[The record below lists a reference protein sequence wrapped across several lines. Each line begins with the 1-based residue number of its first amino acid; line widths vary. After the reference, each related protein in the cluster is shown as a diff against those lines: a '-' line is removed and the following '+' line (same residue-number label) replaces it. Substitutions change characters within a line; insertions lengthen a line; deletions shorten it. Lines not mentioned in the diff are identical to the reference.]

1 MRLYRER
8 ARALAG
14 ALRRADQPA
23 YVLAA
28 AAAASADAARARQGR
43 LGAPAAGGAAPPR
56 LPAAVAPLAV
66 PAPAPRPATP
76 PPAAADAP
84 RPAAVSAHARSR
96 LDAQGRAHE
105 ALTEEL
111 AGMAAALKTNT
122 LAMEGKVRD
131 RGALLDS
138 ADAAL
143 ERSAAG
149 AREASARATAV
160 HRRSRMNFC
169 LALMILLA
177 VGGGF
182 AGMYIFIRTTSM
194 LGYRAP
200 RAVKAAPT
208 PVPLPVPPPVAKRPP
223 LPPPPAA
230 AVPEEPPDAHAEL

>member
-1 MRLYRER
+1 M
-8 ARALAG
+8 
-14 ALRRADQPA
+14 
-23 YVLAA
+23 LAA
-28 AAAASADAARARQGR
+28 AAAAADDAARARQGR

-76 PPAAADAP
+76 PPAAADAT
-84 RPAAVSAHARSR
+84 RPDAVSAQARAR
-96 LDAQGRAHE
+96 LDAQGRVHE

-111 AGMAAALKTNT
+111 AGMAAALKTRT
-122 LAMEGKVRD
+122 LAMEGKVQD
-131 RGALLDS
+131 RSALLDS

-149 AREASARATAV
+149 AKEAGARATAV

-169 LALMILLA
+169 LTLMILLA

-200 RAVKAAPT
+200 RAVKTAPT
-208 PVPLPVPPPVAKRPP
+208 PVPLPAPPPPVAKRPP
-223 LPPPPAA
+223 PPPPPAA
-230 AVPEEPPDAHAEL
+230 AVPEKPPAAAAEEPPDAHAEL